1 MALSQRRQEK
11 TSCVLCIL
19 TPTSAHR
26 IFLSPSCLAAVGMGK
41 VAGSGQGEE
50 VEVVGGADSEGR
62 GSLEGET
69 AGELE
74 KGDPSSNH
82 PDIRPWFGQK
92 KMAADVLSV
101 NPYCPVRRG
110 PGGKEGPAMNLIAIH
125 DVG

>member
-1 MALSQRRQEK
+1 MWPDRSRDKEK

-26 IFLSPSCLAAVGMGK
+26 VFLSPSCLAAVGMGK
-41 VAGSGQGEE
+41 VAGSGQGE
-50 VEVVGGADSEGR
+50 GADSEGR

-69 AGELE
+69 AGQLE

-82 PDIRPWFGQK
+82 PDIRSWFGQK

-101 NPYCPVRRG
+101 NPHCPVRGSRW
-110 PGGKEGPAMNLIAIH
+110 EGRPCYEFDCNT
-125 DVG
+125 